1 METIHGKQTRKLDAT
16 RLAAEL
22 MPYRGV
28 LIDLGTG
35 DGCYVRSAA
44 QACPERFVIGLDAC
58 RENLRAA
65 SRSAPSNALF
75 VIANALDL
83 PWELRG
89 LAGHI
94 TINFPWGSLL
104 GALVNAEPTLFDG
117 LRMLA
122 LPGALLE
129 IRLNAGALVEA
140 GLSLEQG
147 GVAVRQAL
155 RTYGFNAGPLVG
167 LDAADLHA
175 CPTTWAK
182 RLAFG
187 RDPRA
192 LYLRASVSELQL
204 NQSKEI
210 QRMAW

>member
-1 METIHGKQTRKLDAT
+1 METIHGKQTHMLDAT
-16 RLAAEL
+16 RLATQL
-22 MPYRGV
+22 KSYRSV

-35 DGCYVRSAA
+35 DGRYVRSAA
-44 QACPERFVIGLDAC
+44 QACPECFVIGLDAC

-147 GVAVRQAL
+147 GVAVRQAP
-155 RTYGFNAGPLVG
+155 RTNRLNAAPERQSARSSSSQWALPG
-167 LDAADLHA
+167 L
-175 CPTTWAK
+175 
-182 RLAFG
+182 
-187 RDPRA
+187 PR
-192 LYLRASVSELQL
+192 RSRPRRG
-204 NQSKEI
+204 I
-210 QRMAW
+210 

>member
-1 METIHGKQTRKLDAT
+1 METIHGKQTHMLDAT
-16 RLAAEL
+16 RLATQL
-22 MPYRGV
+22 KSYRSV

-35 DGCYVRSAA
+35 DGRYVRSVA
-44 QACPERFVIGLDAC
+44 QASPERFVIGLDAC
-58 RENLRAA
+58 RENLRSA

-83 PWELRG
+83 PRELGG
-89 LAGHI
+89 LASHI

-104 GALVNAEPTLFDG
+104 GALVNAEPALFDG

-122 LPGALLE
+122 LPGTLVE

-147 GVAVRQAL
+147 GIAVRQTL
-155 RTYGFNAGPLVG
+155 RTYGFNAGPLVS
-167 LDAADLHA
+167 LDAAALHA

-204 NQSKEI
+204 NQSKET

>member
-1 METIHGKQTRKLDAT
+1 METIYGKRTRMLDAT
-16 RLAAEL
+16 RFAAQL
-22 MPYRGV
+22 MSYRGV

-35 DGCYVRSAA
+35 DGRYVCSAA
-44 QACPERFVIGLDAC
+44 RACPERFVIGLDAC
-58 RENLRAA
+58 RENLRSA
-65 SRSAPSNALF
+65 SRSAPPNALF
-75 VIANALDL
+75 VIANALEL
-83 PWELRG
+83 PRELGG
-89 LAGHI
+89 LANHI

-104 GALVNAEPTLFDG
+104 GALVNAEPALVDS
-117 LRMLA
+117 LRKLA

-147 GVAVRQAL
+147 GIAVRQAL
-155 RTYGFNAGPLVG
+155 RTYGFNAGPLIS
-167 LDAADLHA
+167 LDAAALRA
-175 CPTTWAK
+175 YPTTWAK

-204 NQSKEI
+204 KQNKETP
-210 QRMAW
+210 RMAW